1 MMDRIACA
9 ATESN
14 KHILIMG
21 SARSGTHALGA
32 VLSARLPT
40 HTNLKEVC
48 GVDHRQRPWDDIL
61 QFYNN
66 QRLLI
71 GHVVGFTS
79 KIKLSADVARIKEHC
94 VVVNIK
100 RNNKVDQFS
109 SWMYFHKTHAP
120 FELWHNHTPDQMLLE
135 PGSIEATMFDIEQ
148 FIIEQLVDDFF
159 LPDFVVDYE
168 RADLN
173 TPSYKKNQFGFDIK
187 QIFSNLEFVETEL
200 KNWHHAPEHYRNLL

>member
-1 MMDRIACA
+1 MIDRIVCA

-32 VLSARLPT
+32 LLASKLQT
-40 HTNLKEVC
+40 HVNLKEVC
-48 GVDHRQRPWDDIL
+48 GVDRRQRPWDDIL
-61 QFYNN
+61 QFYKKD
-66 QRLLI
+66 RLLI
-71 GHVVGFTS
+71 GHIVGFTS

-94 VVVNIK
+94 IVVNIK

-109 SWMYFHKTHAP
+109 SWMYFHKTQAP
-120 FELWHNHTPDQMLLE
+120 FELWHNHAPDQMLLK

-148 FIIEQLVDDFF
+148 FIIEQIVDDFF

-168 RADLN
+168 HTDLN
-173 TPSYKKNQFGFDIK
+173 TPGYKKNQFKFDIR

-200 KNWHHAPEHYRNLL
+200 EHWHYAPGHYRNLL